1 MPHAGSSSARFKS
14 LLSGLRMSMQIFS
27 LSSLGRGQ
35 FNDENRSSAFPVAA
49 TDFAAMFL
57 HDSVAHAQPQT
68 NALSHRASSVERI
81 ENLAGIFHAR
91 AGIGKL
97 NVDRIS
103 ECMSRDR
110 QHSAVPFFHCVGSVV
125 DDVREN

>member
-27 LSSLGRGQ
+27 PSSVGRGQ

-57 HDSVAHAQPQT
+57 HDSVAHAQPQS
-68 NALSHRASSVERI
+68 NALPHRASSVEGV
-81 ENLAGIFHAR
+81 ENLAGVLHSGAC
-91 AGIGKL
+91 IGKL
-97 NVDRIS
+97 DVDHVA
-103 ECMSRDR
+103 ECMCRDR
-110 QHSAVPFFHCVGSVV
+110 QHSATAFFHCVGS
-125 DDVREN
+125 